1 LAADETSPGPSPGR
15 RNVRRDR
22 RRGGLWQHGQQ
33 RSGRDDGRLDGQE
46 LPLRPEDDR
55 DQSRRHR
62 HLDEQHNFTHTVKV
76 DGQGDHKVG
85 RGDSVAITLDKP
97 GRYDYVCTLHSHDM
111 HGTVIVT

>member
-1 LAADETSPGPSPGR
+1 M
-15 RNVRRDR
+15 
-22 RRGGLWQHGQQ
+22 
-33 RSGRDDGRLDGQE
+33 
-46 LPLRPEDDR
+46 
-55 DQSRRHR
+55 RRHR
-62 HLDEQHNFTHTVKV
+62 VLLPAAAMFAATVVAAGCGSTGSSAPVATTDVSMAKSYRFDPKTIEIKAGDTVTWTNNDNFTHTVKV